1 MFTDGFLMS
10 ADFYRVQDKNI
21 FSGHNTR
28 TLLYLD
34 FWYNAWFIRY
44 TFLRQ
49 YLSNISETPYNITF
63 CSLACVTYFNKRE
76 KMKSTAISYEKVNF
90 DHTMSDV
97 WNSSDP
103 FVYTMHTT
111 CGMTLKTLGWERPST
126 HGERQRPV
134 SECYWC
140 VLVKRTYHGA
150 ITISLMSPIFL
161 SLSVRLSFLSFPF
174 PNYPS
179 HLFPY
184 FPPSVY
190 LSFLP
195 SLSLT
200 KFHYI

>member
-1 MFTDGFLMS
+1 MFSDGFLMS

-21 FSGHNTR
+21 FSGHKTR

-44 TFLRQ
+44 TFLLQ

-76 KMKSTAISYEKVNF
+76 KNEIDGNLIWESEFRSHYVGRLKF
-90 DHTMSDV
+90 FR
-97 WNSSDP
+97 P
-103 FVYTMHTT
+103 FRVYDAHDM
-111 CGMTLKTLGWERPST
+111 CGMTLKILGWERPST

-161 SLSVRLSFLSFPF
+161 SLSPSASLSFPSPF
-174 PNYPS
+174 LTT
-179 HLFPY
+179 HLISSLTFL
-184 FPPSVY
+184 PPSI
-190 LSFLP
+190 
-195 SLSLT
+195 SLSYPLT

>member
-44 TFLRQ
+44 TFLLQ

-76 KMKSTAISYEKVNF
+76 KNEIDGNLIWESEFRSHYVGRLKFFRPFRVYDAHDMWNDFKDSGVRKAKHAWRETASGIW
-90 DHTMSDV
+90 M
-97 WNSSDP
+97 
-103 FVYTMHTT
+103 
-111 CGMTLKTLGWERPST
+111 
-126 HGERQRPV
+126 
-134 SECYWC
+134 
-140 VLVKRTYHGA
+140 LVKRTYHGA

-161 SLSVRLSFLSFPF
+161 SLSPSASLSFPSPF
-174 PNYPS
+174 LTT
-179 HLFPY
+179 HLISSLTFL
-184 FPPSVY
+184 PPSI
-190 LSFLP
+190 
-195 SLSLT
+195 SLSYPLT

>member
-34 FWYNAWFIRY
+34 FWHNAWFIRY
-44 TFLRQ
+44 TFLLQ

-111 CGMTLKTLGWERPST
+111 CGMTLKTLGEKGQARMA
-126 HGERQRPV
+126 RD
-134 SECYWC
+134 
-140 VLVKRTYHGA
+140 
-150 ITISLMSPIFL
+150 
-161 SLSVRLSFLSFPF
+161 SVRYLNATGVFLWKE
-174 PNYPS
+174 
-179 HLFPY
+179 HI
-184 FPPSVY
+184 
-190 LSFLP
+190 
-195 SLSLT
+195 T
-200 KFHYI
+200 AQ